1 MYLHSFMG
9 TYMLRVSSSSPLLT
23 QINVCREKQGTLA
36 MFKAE
41 ADLARLRFFVGK
53 LKNKMATDIGKAYI
67 DMVRSH
73 RVLDDHQGLGR
84 DLQPQEGGLCGG
96 GLQRETGVARR
107 VGFPARKLD
116 GR

>member
-23 QINVCREKQGTLA
+23 QINVCREKQGTLP

-41 ADLARLRFFVGK
+41 ADLASLRFFVGK
-53 LKNKMATDIGKAYI
+53 LKKKCVPFTETNANI
-67 DMVRSH
+67 VRSH
-73 RVLDDHQGLGR
+73 GVFDDHQGLGR